1 MKTLRNL
8 LLILAFSCV
17 ATAYSQDA
25 VFSANTKALM
35 LQLKHLS
42 SLKSSSAQVSSEL
55 KQFYPVRI
63 VDNQIFIGALVKVGP
78 GIDEKAL
85 ANLGVKINT
94 RINDIWSLMIPLFSL
109 EKLKD
114 VKGLI
119 YVEADCTIKTKLD
132 NATTE
137 SKVKLVQAG
146 SGIKRKCLGDS
157 VIVGIVDDG
166 FDYTHPTF
174 YDTTGTKL
182 RIVRC
187 WEQDNS
193 QGPSPSGF
201 NYGTELS
208 TTQAIL
214 DKKSSSTSEDHGS
227 HVAGIAGG
235 SGYLTPGLQYMG
247 VAPAADLV
255 FVNYNDSPSSTAD
268 GINYIFQYAT
278 SVGRP
283 AVVNLSLGTH
293 IGPHDGTSVL
303 DQAIDG
309 LVGQG
314 KIVAGA
320 AGNEGDTPLHLYHAF
335 TNDTVRTFMDFEDK
349 ATGGKVNQGQV
360 DQWGS
365 AGSDFSVSVSISD
378 QQGPVLASSPFYAAS
393 RNPNI
398 DTNLIISGDSIHIR
412 ITGIGS
418 SPLNQKPNLL
428 LNIVN
433 RVNNNY
439 RVTLCLTSSSSQV
452 NIWNHGQGIG
462 ASLFDTLNGVKLSGY
477 TAGDINCTIGEIGG
491 TSKKIITVGAYT
503 TKHQWVNIKGNT
515 MTSTDSL
522 DQLASFS
529 SRGPTVDGRTK
540 PEITAPGEKLVSS
553 VNSYS
558 PKYGENNE
566 ETVLKVEKGSTAWYF
581 AAMQGTSMATPM
593 TTGIIALML
602 QANPKLGPEQVQQI
616 LKDGARRD
624 SYTHDIPP
632 EGSNIWGW
640 GKIDAQ
646 KAVLAAFSSLGIDGN
661 NATGISAFPNP
672 SAGVVFLKNTVSSGQ
687 TSEIS
692 VRNMIGATV
701 LHQLHTWSS
710 DGLCRLDF
718 NGLPTGMY
726 VIIIDNNLKQQEH
739 LKVLINR

>member
-1 MKTLRNL
+1 MKTFRYLFL
-8 LLILAFSCV
+8 VLAFSCV

-42 SLKSSSAQVSSEL
+42 TLKSSLAQVSAGL
-55 KQFYPVRI
+55 KQSYPVRI
-63 VDNQIFIGALVKVGP
+63 FDNQIYIGALVKVGP

-94 RINDIWSLMIPLFSL
+94 RISDIWSIMIPLFSL

-119 YVEADCTIKTKLD
+119 YVEADCTIKKKLD

-137 SKVKLVQAG
+137 SRVKLVQAG

-157 VIVGIVDDG
+157 VVVGIVDDG

-182 RIVRC
+182 RIVRS
-187 WEQDNS
+187 WEQDNT
-193 QGPSPSGF
+193 QGPAPSGF
-201 NYGTELS
+201 SYGTELS
-208 TTQAIL
+208 TTQAL
-214 DKKSSSTSEDHGS
+214 LNKKSSSTSEDHGS
-227 HVAGIAGG
+227 HVGGIAGG

-247 VAPAADLV
+247 VAPDADLV
-255 FVNYNDSPSSTAD
+255 FVNTSEAASAITD
-268 GINYIFQYAT
+268 GINYIFKYAA

-283 AVVNLSLGTH
+283 AVVNLSLGSH
-293 IGPHDGTSVL
+293 IGPHDGTSL
-303 DQAIDG
+303 MDQTIDG

-314 KIVAGA
+314 KIVTGA
-320 AGNEGDTPLHLYHAF
+320 AGNEGDTPLHLAHTF
-335 TNDTVRTFMDFEDK
+335 IGDTVKTFMDFEEPNGVKINMGRIDL
-349 ATGGKVNQGQV
+349 
-360 DQWGS
+360 WGS
-365 AGSDFSVSVSISD
+365 AGSDLSVSVIITN
-378 QQGPVLASSPFYAAS
+378 QQFQVLGSTRFLAAS
-393 RNPNI
+393 ANPQF
-398 DTNLIISGDSIHIR
+398 DSVMMISGDSIR
-412 ITGIGS
+412 VQVTGVSS

-428 LNIVN
+428 TAVN
-433 RVNNNY
+433 RVKNKY
-439 RVTLCLTSSSSQV
+439 VVTLVVTSTNTQA
-452 NIWNHGQGIG
+452 NLWNHGTGTG
-462 ASLFDTLNGVKLSGY
+462 ASLYDTLNSIKMPGY
-477 TAGDINCTIGEIGG
+477 KAGDNVCTIGEIGG
-491 TSKKIITVGAYT
+491 TSKKIITVGAYV
-503 TKHQWVNIKGNT
+503 TKYQYVNIKGNT
-515 MTSTDSL
+515 MTSSDSL
-522 DQLASFS
+522 DHLAAFS

-540 PEITAPGEKLVSS
+540 PEITAPGEQLVSS

-558 PKYGENNE
+558 PKYDGNYSK
-566 ETVLKVEKGSTAWYF
+566 TVLKVEKGGSSWYF
-581 AAMQGTSMATPM
+581 GAMQGTSMATPM

-602 QANPKLGPEQVQQI
+602 QANPKLGPEQVKQI

-624 SYTHDIPP
+624 SYTHDIPA

-646 KAVLAAFSSLGIDGN
+646 KAVLAAFSSQGIEGN

-672 SAGVVFLKNTVSSGQ
+672 STGVVFLKNTVATGQ

-692 VRNMIGATV
+692 VRSMLGATV
-701 LHQLHTWSS
+701 LHQWYTWSS
-710 DGLCRLDF
+710 DGLCRLDL
-718 NGLPTGMY
+718 NSLPAGMY
-726 VIIIDNNLKQQEH
+726 VIIIVNDLKQQEH

>member
-25 VFSANTKALM
+25 VFSANTKALL
-35 LQLKHLS
+35 LQVKQLPG
-42 SLKSSSAQVSSEL
+42 LKSNPVQLTASL
-55 KQFYPVRI
+55 KQFYPVRTI
-63 VDNQIFIGALVKVGP
+63 DNQNYIGALIKVSP
-78 GIDEKAL
+78 AIDEKAMTG
-85 ANLGVKINT
+85 LGVKINT
-94 RINDIWSLMIPLFSL
+94 RVNDVWSVMIPLTSL
-109 EKLKD
+109 ERLKD
-114 VKGLI
+114 VKGLV
-119 YVEADCTIKTKLD
+119 YVEADCRVSKKLD

-157 VIVGIVDDG
+157 VVIGIVDGG

-174 YDTTGTKL
+174 YDTAGARL
-182 RIVRC
+182 RIIKS
-187 WEQDNS
+187 WEQNNS
-193 QGPSPSGF
+193 TGPHPSGF
-201 NYGTELS
+201 TYGTEYS
-208 TTQAIL
+208 GTQELL
-214 DKKSSSTSEDHGS
+214 DKKSSSTDNHGS

-247 VAPAADLV
+247 VAPASDLV
-255 FVNYNDSPSSTAD
+255 FIENGDAASSVAD
-268 GINYIFQYAT
+268 GINYVFQYAA

-293 IGPHDGTSVL
+293 IGPHDGTSL
-303 DQAIDG
+303 MDQAIDG

-320 AGNEGDTPLHLYHAF
+320 AGNEGKVPLHLYRAF
-335 TNDTVRTFMDFEDK
+335 SNDTVRTFMNFEDK
-349 ATGGKVNQGQV
+349 DGGVQVNEGEV
-360 DQWGS
+360 ESWGS
-365 AGSDFSVSVSISD
+365 AGSDFSISLIFSD
-378 QQGPVLASSPFYAAS
+378 QQGSVLLSTPFFAASS
-393 RNPNI
+393 NPKV
-398 DTNLIISGDSIHIR
+398 DTGILVGGDTLQYK

-428 LNIVN
+428 ARVDRKNNSN
-433 RVNNNY
+433 RV
-439 RVTLCLTSSSSQV
+439 TIILTSSSSQV
-452 NIWNHGQGIG
+452 NVWNQGQGTG
-462 ASLFDTLNGVKLSGY
+462 ASLYDTLNGTKLPAY
-477 TAGDINCTIGEIGG
+477 TAGDNACTVGEIGG
-491 TSKKIITVGAYT
+491 TSNKIITVGAYV
-503 TKHQWVNIKGNT
+503 TKDQYVNLKGNLEK
-515 MTSTDSL
+515 SEDSL
-522 DQLASFS
+522 SHLAEFS
-529 SRGPTVDGRTK
+529 SRGPTADGRTK
-540 PEITAPGEKLVSS
+540 PEITAPGEELVSA

-558 PKYGENNE
+558 TKYDENNSS
-566 ETVLKVEKGSTAWYF
+566 TVLKVEKGSTAWYF

-602 QANPKLGPEQVQQI
+602 QANPKLGPEQVKQI

-624 SYTHDIPP
+624 SYTYDIPP
-632 EGSNIWGW
+632 EGSNKWGW

-646 KAVLAAFSSLGIDGN
+646 KAVLAAFSSLGIEGN
-661 NATGISAFPNP
+661 DATGISAFPNP

-701 LHQLHTWSS
+701 LHQWHTWSS
-710 DGLCRLDF
+710 DGLCRLDL

>member
-1 MKTLRNL
+1 MKTFRNL

-25 VFSANTKALM
+25 VLSANTKALM

-42 SLKSSSAQVSSEL
+42 TLKSSPAQVSAEL
-55 KQFYPVRI
+55 KQSYPVRI
-63 VDNQIFIGALVKVGP
+63 FDNQIYIGALVKVGP

-94 RINDIWSLMIPLFSL
+94 RINDIWSIMIPLFSL

-119 YVEADCTIKTKLD
+119 YVEADCTIKKKLD

-146 SGIKRKCLGDS
+146 SGINRRCLGDS
-157 VIVGIVDDG
+157 VVVGIVDGG

-182 RIVRC
+182 RIMKA
-187 WEQDNS
+187 WEQDNTL
-193 QGPSPSGF
+193 GPHPSGF
-201 NYGTELS
+201 SYGTEYS
-208 TTQAIL
+208 GTQALL
-214 DKKSSSTSEDHGS
+214 DKKSSSTSGDHGS

-247 VAPAADLV
+247 VAPASDLV
-255 FVNYNDSPSSTAD
+255 FVETGDASSAITD
-268 GINYIFQYAT
+268 GINYVFQYAA
-278 SVGRP
+278 SVSRP
-283 AVVNLSLGTH
+283 AVVNLSLGSH
-293 IGPHDGTSVL
+293 IGPHDGTSL
-303 DQAIDG
+303 MDQAIDG

-335 TNDTVRTFMDFEDK
+335 SNDTIKTFVDFEGNTTSFN
-349 ATGGKVNQGQV
+349 TGLI

-365 AGSDFSVSVSISD
+365 ASSDFSMSMSISD
-378 QQGPVLASSPFYAAS
+378 QQGQVLASTPFYAAS
-393 RNPNI
+393 SNPAI
-398 DTNLIISGDSIHIR
+398 DQVIMIGSDSLHYKV
-412 ITGIGS
+412 TGVGS
-418 SPLNQKPNLL
+418 SPLNQKPDLL
-428 LNIVN
+428 ATIDRLNKK
-433 RVNNNY
+433 Y
-439 RVTLCLTSSSSQV
+439 RVTLILTSSNSQV
-452 NIWNHGQGIG
+452 NLWNHGLGDG
-462 ASLFDTLNGVKLSGY
+462 ASLYDTLNSIKVPGY
-477 TAGDINCTIGEIGG
+477 KAGDINCTIGEIGG
-491 TSKKIITVGAYT
+491 TSKKIITVGAYV
-503 TKHQWVNIKGNT
+503 TKYQFVNIKGNT
-515 MTSTDSL
+515 MTSSDSL
-522 DQLASFS
+522 DHLASFS

-558 PKYGENNE
+558 PKYGENNDN
-566 ETVLKVEKGSTAWYF
+566 TVLKVEKGATAWYF
-581 AAMQGTSMATPM
+581 SAMQGTSMATPM

-602 QANPKLGPEQVQQI
+602 QANPKLGPEQVKQI

-624 SYTHDIPP
+624 SYTHDIPA

-646 KAVLAAFSSLGIDGN
+646 KAVLAAFSSQGIEGN

-672 SAGVVFLKNTVSSGQ
+672 STGVVFLKNSVTTGQ

-692 VRNMIGATV
+692 VRNMLGATV
-701 LHQLHTWSS
+701 LHQWHTWSS
-710 DGLCRLDF
+710 DSICRLDF
-718 NGLPTGMY
+718 NGLPAGMY
-726 VIIIDNNLKQQEH
+726 VIIIVNDLKQQEH
-739 LKVLINR
+739 LKVLVNR